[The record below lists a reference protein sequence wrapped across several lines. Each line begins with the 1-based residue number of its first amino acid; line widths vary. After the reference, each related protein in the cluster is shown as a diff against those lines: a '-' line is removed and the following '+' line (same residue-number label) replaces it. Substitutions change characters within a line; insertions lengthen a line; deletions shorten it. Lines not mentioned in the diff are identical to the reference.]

1 MGLFSKAN
9 YEKVLLDYRI
19 NVTDKLPC
27 IEAYGEVF
35 GQTKYCYAC
44 YAIKDISMY
53 DDGRYEKLI
62 NDLYN
67 GQGRLKIEVDIKM
80 KKGLPVDFKIELARL
95 ASTIGNSDVVN
106 LELLGWG
113 FNDKPDMSLQGD
125 EERETDSIG

>member
-1 MGLFSKAN
+1 
-9 YEKVLLDYRI
+9 
-19 NVTDKLPC
+19 
-27 IEAYGEVF
+27 
-35 GQTKYCYAC
+35 
-44 YAIKDISMY
+44 MY

-62 NDLYN
+62 NDLDN

-95 ASTIGNSDVVN
+95 ASIIGNPDVVN

-125 EERETDSIG
+125 QERETDSIG